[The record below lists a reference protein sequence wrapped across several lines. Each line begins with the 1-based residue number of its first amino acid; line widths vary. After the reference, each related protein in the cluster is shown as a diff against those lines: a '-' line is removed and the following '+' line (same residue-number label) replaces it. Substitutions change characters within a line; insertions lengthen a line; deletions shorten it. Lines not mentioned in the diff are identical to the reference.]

1 MQYIIISY
9 IPTGVLL
16 TRQRVGHD
24 GEKDPGENLGTIIR
38 ARDILEENSH
48 RHRTLLR
55 AVGLAHSAE
64 LEMHCSVDALADKH
78 SNKTNVDEQG
88 ILHSPVQG
96 VAKSVSHL

>member
-1 MQYIIISY
+1 M
-9 IPTGVLL
+9 
-16 TRQRVGHD
+16 GHD

-48 RHRTLLR
+48 GHRALLR

-78 SNKTNVDEQG
+78 SNKTNVDDQG
-88 ILHSPVQG
+88 ILHGHVQG
-96 VAKSVSHL
+96 MAKSVAHL